1 MVLIHFKKS
10 DNNQFLYES
19 TVQIPVE
26 DLVAELVDVNNT
38 RLKVDRLAVS
48 MEELAT
54 KGPLKPE
61 ELRGLENLDEYVKS
75 EDLTV
80 INGLKAMPPKT
91 GTREVVDEA
100 QHRTGWLLDEEI
112 AEEMLEGVRIA
123 KVAIHVDNVSKKN
136 PITKE
141 KLEEL
146 IDWFRGMTMK
156 AYPAFHGLGP
166 WEPVLIL
173 LENKEEIDHTLHG
186 TDDLVL
192 DKAQLWWAGKEL
204 AKGKK
209 LCDYVGKNE
218 KSKIIVK
225 MQHKGSG
232 APVRE
237 PLIDENAHKN
247 MLSYFHKKQEE
258 QKKLEEDDE
267 DAYLYS
273 PWANPSA
280 LKGQL
285 QGTGDIKYRPG
296 AKF

>member
-10 DNNQFLYES
+10 DQNQFLYET
-19 TVQIPVE
+19 TVSIPVD
-26 DLVAELVDVNNT
+26 DLLQELVELNNL

-91 GTREVVDEA
+91 GTREVIDETH
-100 QHRTGWLLDEEI
+100 HRTGWIFDEDRV
-112 AEEMLEGVRIA
+112 EEMLEGVRAA
-123 KVAIHVDNVSKKN
+123 KAAIHVDNVTKKKAM
-136 PITKE
+136 TKDDL
-141 KLEEL
+141 LEHVN
-146 IDWFRGMTMK
+146 WFRGMVMK
-156 AYPAFHGLGP
+156 TYPTYHGLGD
-166 WEPVLIL
+166 WEPVIVL
-173 LENKEEIDHTLHG
+173 LENKEEFDFRLHG
-186 TDDLVL
+186 TDDLEL
-192 DKAQLWWAGKEL
+192 DKAQMWWAGKEL
-204 AKGKK
+204 VKGKK

-218 KSKIIVK
+218 KCKIIIK
-225 MQHKGSG
+225 LQHKGSG

-237 PLIDENAHKN
+237 PLIDEDSHKK
-247 MLSYFHKKQEE
+247 MLSFFHKKQEE
-258 QKKLEEDDE
+258 AKKFEEDED

-273 PWANPSA
+273 AWANPKS
-280 LKGQL
+280 LKDSL
-285 QGTGDIKYRPG
+285 QGTSDIKYRPG